1 MNRNIYML
9 QKEINAQFH
18 DCGGR
23 GVIPNNLAQWYL
35 YISKHS
41 ACDMAHYKVVTN
53 KEHQPFKTA
62 AKGVEN
68 LVSFLQQSA
77 GRPPPYRFPPPGH
90 PGGIEADFSRK

>member
-1 MNRNIYML
+1 MNRNIYATGRDKCSISRL
-9 QKEINAQFH
+9 WRPRRDSKQFSP
-18 DCGGR
+18 
-23 GVIPNNLAQWYL
+23 VVSF
-35 YISKHS
+35 ISKHS

-68 LVSFLQQSA
+68 LVFFLQQSA